1 MEEDQG
7 VWKKRLIKLEREIL
21 LNKVRSKPGKHNLT
35 LVLDNLKRG
44 FNIGKI
50 FRSADVFSIHQVHV
64 VGTKEFNPYPAKGAL
79 RRVPLKFF
87 STLNESISEL
97 KSSGHEIFVFDTHT
111 DDYLDSAEISS
122 KAAFVFGNEE
132 FGPKLEGVD
141 SSDYRKIKIRHFGV
155 TESLN
160 VSVAA
165 SIACYEFSRRSL
177 QATQK

>member
-7 VWKKRLIKLEREIL
+7 IWKKRLVKLEREIL
-21 LNKVRSKPGKHNLT
+21 LNKIRSKPGKHDLI
-35 LVLDNLKRG
+35 LVLDHLKRG

-50 FRSADVFSIHQVHV
+50 FRSADVFSINQVHI
-64 VGTKEFNPYPAKGAL
+64 VGTREFNPYPAKGAI

-87 STLNESISEL
+87 DTLKESLSEL
-97 KSSGHEIFVFDTHT
+97 KENGYETFVFDTNTEEH
-111 DDYLDSAEISS
+111 LDTANISK

-132 FGPKLEGVD
+132 FGPNLEGID
-141 SSDYRKIKIRHFGV
+141 SSEYRKIKIRHHGP

-177 QATQK
+177 QAEQK

>member
-50 FRSADVFSIHQVHV
+50 FRSADVFSIHQIHV
-64 VGTKEFNPYPAKGAL
+64 VGTKEFNPYPAKGA
-79 RRVPLKFF
+79 PKESSSSFF
-87 STLNESISEL
+87 STLNESIAEL

-111 DDYLDSAEISS
+111 DDYLDRCRNI
-122 KAAFVFGNEE
+122 
-132 FGPKLEGVD
+132 
-141 SSDYRKIKIRHFGV
+141 
-155 TESLN
+155 
-160 VSVAA
+160 
-165 SIACYEFSRRSL
+165 C
-177 QATQK
+177 